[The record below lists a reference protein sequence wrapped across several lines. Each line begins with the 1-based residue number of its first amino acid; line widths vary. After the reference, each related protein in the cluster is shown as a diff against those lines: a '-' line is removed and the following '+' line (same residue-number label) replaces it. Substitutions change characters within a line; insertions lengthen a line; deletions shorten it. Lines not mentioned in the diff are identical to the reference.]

1 MYVPIASRSSPGIA
15 KLLADSIGLK
25 CLRGPSTRRLCDA
38 RIKSQLLCIV
48 DSIDMLRKP
57 EEGETAIS
65 KICGLTSWEEC
76 GQHIFNQCRTYDS
89 TSLMVI
95 WPIGTRLKRSATSYP
110 FA

>member
-1 MYVPIASRSSPGIA
+1 MYVPIASRSSPSIA
-15 KLLADSIGLK
+15 ELLADSIGLK

-65 KICGLTSWEEC
+65 KICGLTSWEEVWPAHF
-76 GQHIFNQCRTYDS
+76 QPMPHLRFNLAHGYLANRN
-89 TSLMVI
+89 
-95 WPIGTRLKRSATSYP
+95 
-110 FA
+110 